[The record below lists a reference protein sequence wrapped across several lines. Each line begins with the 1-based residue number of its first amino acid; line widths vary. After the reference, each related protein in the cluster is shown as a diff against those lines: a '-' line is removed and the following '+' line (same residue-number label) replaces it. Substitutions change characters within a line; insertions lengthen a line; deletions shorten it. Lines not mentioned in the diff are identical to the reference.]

1 MAHSA
6 FFFICMLALAALHG
20 IHAIEYIVN
29 NRATTTP
36 GGIRFQNE
44 LGDEYTKQRMAAAS
58 EFIWRIFHQNT
69 PAQRINHQKVILFVD
84 QESKYIAYVVNNEL
98 HIHDDY
104 IQGIKGDIKWDFN
117 GVLFHEMAHIWQ
129 NGIGKARGEVIE
141 GIADYVRLKA
151 NYIPPHWVKPG
162 GGERWNQ
169 GYDVTARFLDYCN
182 RLRNGFVAELNKKI
196 EDGYS
201 DRYFVDLLG
210 KNVDQ
215 LWREYKAKFA
225 N

>member
-1 MAHSA
+1 
-6 FFFICMLALAALHG
+6 
-20 IHAIEYIVN
+20 
-29 NRATTTP
+29 
-36 GGIRFQNE
+36 
-44 LGDEYTKQRMAAAS
+44 
-58 EFIWRIFHQNT
+58 
-69 PAQRINHQKVILFVD
+69 
-84 QESKYIAYVVNNEL
+84 
-98 HIHDDY
+98 
-104 IQGIKGDIKWDFN
+104 
-117 GVLFHEMAHIWQ
+117 MAHIWQ
-129 NGIGKARGEVIE
+129 NGIGKAPGEVIE

-162 GGERWNQ
+162 VGERWNQ

-182 RLRNGFVAELNKKI
+182 GLRNGFVAELNKKI

-215 LWREYKAKFA
+215 LWREYKAKCA

>member
-104 IQGIKGDIKWDFN
+104 IQGLKGDIKWDFN

-129 NGIGKARGEVIE
+129 NGIGKPPGEVIE

-151 NYIPPHWVKPG
+151 NYIPPHG
-162 GGERWNQ
+162 
-169 GYDVTARFLDYCN
+169 
-182 RLRNGFVAELNKKI
+182 LRNGFVAELNKKI